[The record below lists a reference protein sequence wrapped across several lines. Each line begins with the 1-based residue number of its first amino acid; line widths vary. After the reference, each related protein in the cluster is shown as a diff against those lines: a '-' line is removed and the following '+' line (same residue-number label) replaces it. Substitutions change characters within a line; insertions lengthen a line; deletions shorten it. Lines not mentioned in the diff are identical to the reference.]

1 MNPSFKFK
9 YQDSGTHPMS
19 GQQLYSGVMTVEMP
33 DGQLT
38 QYRAGQHNSQQKL
51 KDDFNRMMA
60 GVNASLR
67 GQVQTVNQNYGTQS
81 VDVSPSVLPSE
92 TLMSGGTLS
101 APEAF
106 TVRDKSTGINQ
117 VVDQRGIRQEDP
129 FYGSVNRNDPNYD
142 VMLDAI
148 INPDTG
154 LPTYD
159 VQYITPQPITQ
170 PVNQVSDTNLLLAS
184 LYPGGETAPD
194 YQGTPLSEG
203 IVSLNPQQY
212 GYTYV
217 PKRYV

>member
-9 YQDSGTHPMS
+9 YQDAGTHPMS

-184 LYPGGETAPD
+184 LYPGGETAPN
-194 YQGTPLSEG
+194 YQGTPISEG
-203 IVSLNPQQY
+203 IASVNPQQY
-212 GYTYV
+212 SYTYV
-217 PKRYV
+217 PR

>member
-9 YQDSGTHPMS
+9 YQDAGTHPMS

-101 APEAF
+101 APETF

-184 LYPGGETAPD
+184 LYPRGETAPN
-194 YQGTPLSEG
+194 YQGTPISEG
-203 IVSLNPQQY
+203 IASVNPQQY
-212 GYTYV
+212 SYTYV
-217 PKRYV
+217 PR